1 LGAGE
6 SKFSS
11 ALFLKMITMGITGG
25 IGAGKSEASEHLKRL
40 GISVLDTDVVARELV
55 TPGQPALDE
64 IVAAF
69 GSAILDSQ
77 GLLDRSA
84 LGQKVFGNSAARQRL
99 EGILHPRIYEGWTA
113 WIRGQSLQ
121 DQRLCAV
128 VIPLLYE
135 KGYES
140 YFQVTLALG
149 CTPPTQRQRLHQ
161 RQWSDRVIDQR
172 LAAQWPM
179 SEKLQRA
186 NYCLWSEGQRGA
198 LYQQIETVLKSVGC
212 SRAS

>member
-1 LGAGE
+1 
-6 SKFSS
+6 
-11 ALFLKMITMGITGG
+11 MITMGLTGG
-25 IGAGKSEASEHLKRL
+25 IGAGKSEASEYLKRL
-40 GISVLDTDVVARELV
+40 GIPVLDTDVVARELV

-84 LGQKVFGNSAARQRL
+84 LGQKVFGNSVARQRL

-113 WIRGQSLQ
+113 WIREQSLQ

-135 KGYES
+135 KGYDS
-140 YFQVTLALG
+140 HFQVTLALG
-149 CTPPTQRQRLHQ
+149 CTPQTQRQRLHQ
-161 RQWSDRVIDQR
+161 RQWTDRMIDQR

-186 NYCLWSEGQRGA
+186 NYCLWSEGQREA

-212 SRAS
+212 SRST

>member
-1 LGAGE
+1 
-6 SKFSS
+6 
-11 ALFLKMITMGITGG
+11 MITMGLTGG
-25 IGAGKSEASEHLKRL
+25 IGAGKSEASDYLKRL
-40 GISVLDTDVVARELV
+40 GIPVLDTDVVARELV

-77 GLLDRSA
+77 GHLDRSA
-84 LGQKVFGNSAARQRL
+84 LGQKVFGDSAARQRL

-113 WIRGQSLQ
+113 WIRQQSLQ

-135 KGYES
+135 KGYDS
-140 YFQVTLALG
+140 HFQVTLALG
-149 CTPPTQRQRLHQ
+149 CTPQTQRQRLHQ
-161 RQWSDRVIDQR
+161 RQWTDQMIDQR

-186 NYCLWSEGQRGA
+186 NYCLWSEGQREA
-198 LYQQIETVLKSVGC
+198 LHQQIEVVLKSVGY

>member
-1 LGAGE
+1 
-6 SKFSS
+6 
-11 ALFLKMITMGITGG
+11 MITMGLTGG
-25 IGAGKSEASEHLKRL
+25 IGAGKSEASDYLKRL
-40 GISVLDTDVVARELV
+40 GIPVLDTDVVARELV
-55 TPGQPALDE
+55 TPGQPALDQ

-69 GSAILDSQ
+69 GSGILDFQ
-77 GLLDRSA
+77 GHLDRTR
-84 LGQKVFGNSAARQRL
+84 LGLRVFEDSAALRRL
-99 EGILHPRIYEGWTA
+99 EAILHPRIYEGWTA
-113 WIRGQSLQ
+113 WIRQQSLQ

-135 KGYES
+135 KGYDS
-140 YFQVTLALG
+140 HFQVTLALG

-161 RQWSDRVIDQR
+161 RQWTDQMIDQR

-186 NYCLWSEGQRGA
+186 NYCLWSEGQREA
-198 LYQQIETVLKSVGC
+198 LHQQIEVVLKSVGY